1 MGRAERLADALTV
14 AGVATD
20 SERTVVEVATVRDIL
35 EKELTDWATAGM
47 VMRAL
52 L

>member
-1 MGRAERLADALTV
+1 
-14 AGVATD
+14 
-20 SERTVVEVATVRDIL
+20 VATVRDIL
-35 EKELTDWATAGM
+35 QNELTDWATAGM